1 MTVGFAQ
8 DALEF
13 RPYRRRDGE
22 DRTECDGKSPQILS
36 RGGGGE
42 GELKP
47 SIVCR
52 LRPSSSSS
60 GQRCSVGEKQY
71 VQRTFWSRSAFKK
84 DARTTIG
91 GEPEGC
97 SNGILIGEG
106 LQKARYDERMV
117 SEVARGES

>member
-22 DRTECDGKSPQILS
+22 DRTEYVWKESPQILS
-36 RGGGGE
+36 RVGGGE
-42 GELKP
+42 RKLKP
-47 SIVCR
+47 STVYR

-60 GQRCSVGEKQY
+60 GQRCSAGEKQC
-71 VQRTFWSRSAFKK
+71 VQRTFWPRSTFKK

-91 GEPEGC
+91 G
-97 SNGILIGEG
+97 SR
-106 LQKARYDERMV
+106 KVVRMG
-117 SEVARGES
+117 S